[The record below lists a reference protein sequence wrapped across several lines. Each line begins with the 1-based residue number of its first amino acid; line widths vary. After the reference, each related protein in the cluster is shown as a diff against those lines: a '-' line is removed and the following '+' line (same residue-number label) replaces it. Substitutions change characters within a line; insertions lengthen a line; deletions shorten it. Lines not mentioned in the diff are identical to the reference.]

1 VGGDELQQKTFILLL
16 ISLAILAIVTS
27 PPVLRPFLQP
37 EPTPTP
43 TAVIPTATPTA
54 TITPD
59 PFAAVPTATP
69 RADGVIIEVQALPSP
84 ALGELPPTFTPT
96 SVATLISESP
106 VALLPDPMAGAQ
118 LMTDE
123 TISKSLLVPTP
134 AGIPPDRLSIPRL
147 ALDVPV
153 VPVGMVPALRA
164 GPGAIVTA
172 AMPAGKVAGWLT
184 TSAGFGRPGNT
195 VLAGRHQARGLTVF
209 HGLWTLEPGDEIV
222 LYAGEQTRRYVVDEV
237 LILPEQDQNLDVR
250 LTNAEYIRPT
260 EDERLT
266 LVTGWPEKDN
276 THRTIVIALP
286 MMNDDE

>member
-16 ISLAILAIVTS
+16 IPLAILAIVTS

-37 EPTPTP
+37 EPTPTA

-96 SVATLISESP
+96 PVATLVSEAP
-106 VALLPDPMAGAQ
+106 RVLLPDPLIAAQ
-118 LMTDE
+118 SMTDE

-147 ALDVPV
+147 ALDVEV
-153 VPVGMVPALRA
+153 VPAGMVPVP
-164 GPGAIVTA
+164 GPGALVTI
-172 AMPAGKVAGWLT
+172 AMPPGKVAGWLT
-184 TSAGFGRPGNT
+184 TSAGFGRVGNT
-195 VLAGRHQARGLTVF
+195 VLTGRHQARGLTVF

-222 LYAGEQTRRYVVDEV
+222 LYAGEQARRYVVDEV
-237 LILPEQDQNLDVR
+237 LVVPEQDQPLDVR
-250 LTNAEYIRPT
+250 LANAEYIKPT

-266 LVTGWPEKDN
+266 LVTGWPEKGN

-286 MMNDDE
+286 MMNDER